1 MDADDLNLQHTRHCY
16 IDVEDELDRVGPSS
30 WPRYCSV
37 LGHAHDRTKNAGPQE
52 SHRTTRVNVRH
63 PQLHAVIRTVPR
75 GCFLPRFSLLP
86 RVGLLPRARLLPSAG
101 L

>member
-75 GCFLPRFSLLP
+75 GCFLPRFGLLP